1 MNNETRNHIDINV
14 GHGLRRLRESTGYT
28 LEDMERLTGYSA
40 AKLHDI
46 ETGSKRINVHTL
58 LRMAATYNAVVVLD
72 GPNCRVPLD
81 KYPVP
86 PFPDEEDPSS
96 QKTDTDTPPV
106 KKRRPRLDPSQ
117 SKNL

>member
-1 MNNETRNHIDINV
+1 MNNETRNHIDINI

-81 KYPVP
+81 EYKVP
-86 PFPDEEDPSS
+86 PFPDEEDPAS

-106 KKRRPRLDPSQ
+106 KKRRPRLNHPTD
-117 SKNL
+117 

>member
-1 MNNETRNHIDINV
+1 MNNETRNHIDINI

-58 LRMAATYNAVVVLD
+58 LRMAATYNAIVVLD

-81 KYPVP
+81 EYPVP
-86 PFPDEEDPSS
+86 PFPDEEYPSS

-106 KKRRPRLDPSQ
+106 KKRRPRIVPPQ
-117 SKNL
+117 PKN